1 LLSEYPDVVKEAG
14 KELSPAVIANYTYEL
29 VKAYNHFYQS
39 VYILNEPNV
48 ELRELRLILS
58 DAVAKVIRSSMQ
70 LLGIRVP
77 ERM

>member
-1 LLSEYPDVVKEAG
+1 MLFRS
-14 KELSPAVIANYTYEL
+14 L

-39 VYILNEPNV
+39 VYILNEPNS

-70 LLGIRVP
+70 LLGIKVP